1 MKIIATGILAF
12 VVWSGASTYWYLC
25 ETIDLHDEI
34 VVAKVPEFIEEK
46 EPKPTPN
53 EPAVELIKNP
63 GVFTLRHE
71 FDQLGFIKV
80 LSLEPF
86 IDQLTAFLDQNA
98 NSKINITGYTDD
110 RGSTEYNQILARK
123 RADAAR
129 DFLMEHGIP
138 NARIQVQAKG
148 EDDPV
153 TENSTE
159 EGRALNRRTTIEI
172 N

>member
-12 VVWSGASTYWYLC
+12 VVWSGASTYWYLNKI
-25 ETIDLHDEI
+25 IDFKDA
-34 VVAKVPEFIEEK
+34 VAVPVILEFTEEK
-46 EPKPTPN
+46 ES
-53 EPAVELIKNP
+53 EPIPEGLVELIKNP
-63 GVFTLRHE
+63 GIFILRHE
-71 FDQLGFIKV
+71 FDQLGFIKE
-80 LSLEPF
+80 STLEPF
-86 IDQLTAFLDQNA
+86 IVQMTTFLEQNA

>member
-1 MKIIATGILAF
+1 MKIIAIGILAF

-25 ETIDLHDEI
+25 KIKYLCDEV

-46 EPKPTPN
+46 EFEPIPEEPK
-53 EPAVELIKNP
+53 AELIKNP

-71 FDQLGFIKV
+71 FDQLGFIKE
-80 LSLEPF
+80 STLEPF
-86 IDQLTAFLDQNA
+86 IEQMTTFLDQNA

-110 RGSTEYNQILARK
+110 RGLKEYNQILARK
-123 RADAAR
+123 RANAAR

-138 NARIQVQAKG
+138 DARIQVQAKG